1 MEKIENL
8 CIQGERVYMRT
19 LNIDDCS
26 QEYVDWINDSQ
37 INRYLETRWSTQD
50 METVKS
56 YVATMLESP
65 DNLLFGI
72 FLKEDDRHIGN
83 IKVGPINRLHSFCE
97 VSYFI
102 GYRNAWGRGFGSE
115 AVGLITSYVLDELK
129 LNKIL
134 AGVYRSN
141 IGSICVLEKNGYRL
155 EACFTNKLR
164 LDSVWVDHLVYSA
177 P

>member
-1 MEKIENL
+1 
-8 CIQGERVYMRT
+8 MRT

-65 DNLLFGI
+65 DNLLFDI

-83 IKVGPINRLHSFCE
+83 FDNIVDEVLISLYIVFRL
-97 VSYFI
+97 
-102 GYRNAWGRGFGSE
+102 
-115 AVGLITSYVLDELK
+115 
-129 LNKIL
+129 
-134 AGVYRSN
+134 
-141 IGSICVLEKNGYRL
+141 
-155 EACFTNKLR
+155 
-164 LDSVWVDHLVYSA
+164 
-177 P
+177 